1 MNTSIFNKILKEIMQ
16 EKNISQKQLSEYTG
30 IPASSIASWFGKQS
44 SSPSIDAVTKIA
56 DFFGCTIDYLVGRES
71 EDGAIVI
78 QQSDSLSENEIK
90 VLDMFRTLNVRR
102 QGLAMVYIA
111 ALYDSQVK
119 GV

>member
-71 EDGAIVI
+71 EDGVIIV
-78 QQSDSLSENEIK
+78 SENNNYTQNEKDLIE
-90 VLDMFRTLNVRR
+90 VFRQLSVR
-102 QGLAMVYIA
+102 QQYA
-111 ALYDSQVK
+111 ALGFMK
-119 GV
+119 GMLAG

>member
-1 MNTSIFNKILKEIMQ
+1 MNTSIFNKTLKEIMQ

-71 EDGAIVI
+71 EDGVIIV
-78 QQSDSLSENEIK
+78 SENNDYTQNEKDLIE
-90 VLDMFRTLNVRR
+90 VFRQLSIR
-102 QGLAMVYIA
+102 QQYA
-111 ALYDSQVK
+111 ALGFMK
-119 GV
+119 GMLAS

>member
-1 MNTSIFNKILKEIMQ
+1 MNTSIFNKTLKEIMQ

-71 EDGAIVI
+71 EDGVIIV
-78 QQSDSLSENEIK
+78 SENNDYTQNEKDLIE
-90 VLDMFRTLNVRR
+90 VFRQLSIRQQYATL
-102 QGLAMVYIA
+102 GFMKGMLA
-111 ALYDSQVK
+111 S
-119 GV
+119 